1 MSRTPGH
8 MAGVDREHHDR
19 CHLQRAPMNNP
30 CPQPS
35 PLLMLTEPTCKRESG
50 HEPPH
55 RFTSLDGKTDL
66 EQMTTAKEL
75 AR

>member
-1 MSRTPGH
+1 MT
-8 MAGVDREHHDR
+8 E
-19 CHLQRAPMNNP
+19 PMTSP

-35 PLLMLTEPTCKRESG
+35 PLPMLTEPTCKREAG

-55 RFTSLDGKTDL
+55 RFTSRDGKTDL